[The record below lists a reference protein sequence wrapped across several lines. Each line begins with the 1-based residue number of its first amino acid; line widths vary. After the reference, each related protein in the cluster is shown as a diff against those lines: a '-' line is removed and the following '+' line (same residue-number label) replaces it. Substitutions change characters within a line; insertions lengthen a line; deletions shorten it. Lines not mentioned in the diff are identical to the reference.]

1 MKLTDKTVLIT
12 GAAGGIGRLVVQRLV
27 QAGARVAM
35 LDRNGDTL
43 EEIRREL
50 ADAPGEA
57 IAYPVDLLDRSSRDE
72 ALRQARQAFG
82 TFDLIINNA
91 GMLSFRPFAEE
102 DPVLL
107 ERMIQLNLATPMLI
121 IRTLLP
127 DMLEKGGGRI
137 VNIGS
142 TFGSIGFGWFAAY
155 SASKAG
161 LRGLSE
167 ALRRELGGSGV
178 GVTYIAP
185 RAVRT
190 PLDSDRVMRMAEATG
205 MNMDDPEW
213 VADQI
218 VAAIEKGR
226 KEVYLGFPESLFV
239 RINAILPRL
248 VDLAVAGQMRVM
260 GKFAR
265 EG

>member
-1 MKLTDKTVLIT
+1 MKLNDKTILIT
-12 GAAGGIGRLVVQRLV
+12 GAAGGIGMRVTQRLV
-27 QAGARVAM
+27 RAGAKVAM
-35 LDRNGDTL
+35 LDRNGDAL
-43 EEIRREL
+43 EKIRLEL

-57 IAYPVDLLDRSSRDE
+57 RAFPVDLLDRESRDE
-72 ALRQARQAFG
+72 ALRQAQQACG
-82 TFDLIINNA
+82 TFDLVINNA

-121 IRTLLP
+121 IRALLP
-127 DMLEKGGGRI
+127 DMLEKGQGRI

-167 ALRRELGGSGV
+167 ALRRELGGSGI
-178 GVTYIAP
+178 GVSYIAP

-190 PLDSDRVMRMAEATG
+190 PLNGDRVMRMAEATG

-239 RINAILPRL
+239 RINALLPRL

>member
-1 MKLTDKTVLIT
+1 MKLNDKTVLIT
-12 GAAGGIGRLVVQRLV
+12 GAAGGIGMRVTQRLV
-27 QAGARVAM
+27 KAGARVAM
-35 LDRNGDTL
+35 LDRNRDAL
-43 EEIRREL
+43 AEIRQGL

-57 IAYPVDLLDRSSRDE
+57 RAYPVDLLDREARDE
-72 ALRQARQAFG
+72 ALRQARQAYR
-82 TFDLIINNA
+82 TFDLVINNA

-102 DPVLL
+102 DPALL
-107 ERMIQLNLATPMLI
+107 ERMIQLNLAAPMLI
-121 IRTLLP
+121 VRALLP
-127 DMLEKGGGRI
+127 DMLEKGQGRI

-167 ALRRELGGSGV
+167 ALRRELGGSGI

-190 PLDSDRVMRMAEATG
+190 PLNGDRVMRMAEATG
-205 MNMDDPEW
+205 MKLDDPDW

-218 VAAIEKGR
+218 IAAIEKGR

-239 RINAILPRL
+239 RINALSPRL

-265 EG
+265 QG